1 MSCYHDIDSC
11 EHTRNITDM
20 LKKYER
26 EKDMV
31 LSLVLENPDQLSK
44 KLWVADGIL
53 VRDSK
58 CMCNL
63 GKIKTWTSAS
73 CAQCRNVRRITDI
86 KEDMLGV
93 PFEIEYGEYEKKKFV
108 VKEFSIIEPIFLKD
122 SDVPTR
128 AKMILARN
136 PSLRGC
142 GTELIED
149 LDYYKLDTFTNEFL
163 QSWLV
168 ERKMK
173 LLGLPH
179 FSRTHTAFMCRENGY
194 TLEYSPSIG
203 TFHKLLENP
212 EFIRD
217 GKLKVEI
224 AKAIFVQLLSI
235 FIGLYDTHFVHGN
248 PGVHSLLFE
257 GSSCSYE
264 HKGVRV
270 RCPIVLSLTNFSQ
283 SSINVDNK
291 SRIFP
296 YSDMIRVT
304 REVPQIIRKETVFV
318 DCSSTECYRNKV
330 SVYILE
336 NSSVLS
342 SIKYLGFP
350 LLTGSFDFYSFI
362 VSLMF
367 EDAFNNVVKED
378 PFLHKMFLSMW
389 VPHELSILTRKI
401 DAERK
406 AGTKNIFNVL
416 QGLSLKC
423 NVVFHL
429 WDMIKSEHKMSGSK
443 I

>member
-1 MSCYHDIDSC
+1 
-11 EHTRNITDM
+11 
-20 LKKYER
+20 
-26 EKDMV
+26 
-31 LSLVLENPDQLSK
+31 
-44 KLWVADGIL
+44 
-53 VRDSK
+53 
-58 CMCNL
+58 
-63 GKIKTWTSAS
+63 
-73 CAQCRNVRRITDI
+73 
-86 KEDMLGV
+86 
-93 PFEIEYGEYEKKKFV
+93 
-108 VKEFSIIEPIFLKD
+108 
-122 SDVPTR
+122 
-128 AKMILARN
+128 
-136 PSLRGC
+136 
-142 GTELIED
+142 
-149 LDYYKLDTFTNEFL
+149 
-163 QSWLV
+163 
-168 ERKMK
+168 
-173 LLGLPH
+173 
-179 FSRTHTAFMCRENGY
+179 
-194 TLEYSPSIG
+194 
-203 TFHKLLENP
+203 
-212 EFIRD
+212 
-217 GKLKVEI
+217 
-224 AKAIFVQLLSI
+224 
-235 FIGLYDTHFVHGN
+235 
-248 PGVHSLLFE
+248 
-257 GSSCSYE
+257 
-264 HKGVRV
+264 
-270 RCPIVLSLTNFSQ
+270 LSLTNFSQ